1 MYKDTSVDIFL
12 EDLADKEVEMG
23 GGSLIGLNLASVC
36 SLICYIANLTI
47 GKKKYINVQKEAQNI
62 LDEATSLKELTVE
75 LIDKDKEVLEEIL
88 MTYKLREEAKEE
100 YEEALVKAVDFS
112 LEVLEKSVEVLNLVN
127 RISKI
132 GNLMLVSDFEIGAYM
147 AYAAVESS
155 VTNVKINLMN
165 IEDENYVEKMKN
177 KYLDVL
183 ESAYQIKEEILKVTR
198 EKLK

>member
-88 MTYKLREEAKEE
+88 MTYKLREESKEE

-183 ESAYQIKEEILKVTR
+183 EDAYQIKEEILKSTR

>member
-88 MTYKLREEAKEE
+88 MTYKLREESKEE

-183 ESAYQIKEEILKVTR
+183 EDAYKIKEEILKSTR

>member
-47 GKKKYINVQKEAQNI
+47 GKKKYINVEKEAQNI

-88 MTYKLREEAKEE
+88 MTYKLREESKEE
-100 YEEALVKAVDFS
+100 YEDALVKAVDFS
-112 LEVLEKSVEVLNLVN
+112 FEVLEKSVEVLNLVKK
-127 RISKI
+127 ISKI

-177 KYLDVL
+177 RYLDVL
-183 ESAYQIKEEILKVTR
+183 EDAYQIKEEILKATR

>member
-47 GKKKYINVQKEAQNI
+47 GKKKYINVEKEAQNI
-62 LDEATSLKELTVE
+62 LDEATCLKELTVA

-112 LEVLEKSVEVLNLVN
+112 LEVLEKSVEVLNLVKK
-127 RISKI
+127 ISKI

-183 ESAYQIKEEILKVTR
+183 EEAYQIKEEILKATR

>member
-62 LDEATSLKELTVE
+62 LDEATCLKELTVE

-88 MTYKLREEAKEE
+88 MTYKLREESKEE

-112 LEVLEKSVEVLNLVN
+112 FEVLEKSVEVLNLVKK
-127 RISKI
+127 ISKI

-183 ESAYQIKEEILKVTR
+183 ESAYQIKEEILKSTR

>member
-1 MYKDTSVDIFL
+1 MYKDTSIDIFL
-12 EDLADKEVEMG
+12 QDLSDKEVEMG

-36 SLICYIANLTI
+36 SLICYICNLTI
-47 GKKKYINVQKEAQNI
+47 GKKKYINVEKEAQNI
-62 LDEATSLKELTVE
+62 LDEANDLKDITLE

-88 MTYKLREEAKEE
+88 MTYKLREESKKE
-100 YEEALVKAVDFS
+100 YEDALIKAVEFS
-112 LEVLEKSVEVLNLVN
+112 FEVLENAVKVLNLVK

-165 IEDENYVEKMKN
+165 IEDENYIEKMKN

-183 ESAYQIKEEILKVTR
+183 ENAYQVKEEILKITR